1 MQASCVSLPHAR
13 QPSPSEACSKARAR
27 PTEIDART
35 HMLLTK
41 PIAPTILRLAIPN
54 ATVMIVQIL
63 IGLLEV
69 YFVSRAGVDALAG
82 VAPVFPLVS
91 LVVAIAQGALGG
103 GIVTT
108 VARALGTGRTSEAS
122 EYAWYAVLLG
132 IPLGLVTT
140 ALMVALGPTLYSH
153 MGISGNALEIA
164 VSYSFTI
171 LPAPR

>member
-1 MQASCVSLPHAR
+1 MQTSCVLS
-13 QPSPSEACSKARAR
+13 SEAYKLSRPEACRARAR
-27 PTEIDART
+27 PIEIDART
-35 HMLLTK
+35 QPLVTR

-91 LVVAIAQGALGG
+91 LVVAMAQGALGG

-108 VARALGTGRTSEAS
+108 VARVLGIPRTGDAG
-122 EYAWYAVLLG
+122 EYAWYTVWLG
-132 IPLGLVTT
+132 IPLGFATT
-140 ALMVALGPTLYSH
+140 ALMVALY
-153 MGISGNALEIA
+153 A
-164 VSYSFTI
+164 
-171 LPAPR
+171 